1 RSSDLLYMALHMI
14 TRGSGSRPGGRMVTP
29 TYRTESTSSVHALR
43 TLLILA
49 VSLSRGVRFISRT
62 GPCPRTTRVRGRA
75 APGRTAALQGAWTAP
90 GPASGDDA
98 GPGAG
103 RAAGEKVP
111 LRPLSERAG
120 RRRTPGPTGAR
131 RRWRR

>member
-1 RSSDLLYMALHMI
+1 VDVIGACSANPVD
-14 TRGSGSRPGGRMVTP
+14 PGGQHLTRSAVHQPHGTVSADD
-29 TYRTESTSSVHALR
+29 ESQ
-43 TLLILA
+43 
-49 VSLSRGVRFISRT
+49 
-62 GPCPRTTRVRGRA
+62 GPA
-75 APGRTAALQGAWTAP
+75 EPGRTAALQGAWTAP